1 MGLTVRL
8 QLRPGRCCPGD
19 VIRNAPV
26 DGAPATYRA
35 TVVELT
41 PTLEIRHRFID
52 DEGRDGEVLFPPGAR
67 KLDVERIPSYLQ
79 P

>member
-1 MGLTVRL
+1 MHKVHL

-26 DGAPATYRA
+26 DGAPAMYRA

-52 DEGRDGEVLFPPGAR
+52 DEGRDSEVLFPPKAP
-67 KLDVERIPSYLQ
+67 KLEVERVPSYLLN